1 MGLDLATI
9 LASMG
14 TVWVGDP
21 ISLDPSF
28 SIGGK
33 SPAVSNLLDNAFGLL
48 GTVNITSHLYEMKGR

>member
-1 MGLDLATI
+1 MGPDLATV
-9 LASMG
+9 LAAMG

-28 SIGGK
+28 SIGGP

-48 GTVNITSHLYEMKGR
+48 GTFNIISQLYI